1 MCLCR
6 KIVRRS
12 GMAMDL
18 GQMLTC
24 LDIFADVELLTLE
37 RRHKDLII
45 TLSAPGQKADLS
57 SSGTM
62 QSLLLGKE
70 S

>member
-1 MCLCR
+1 
-6 KIVRRS
+6 
-12 GMAMDL
+12 
-18 GQMLTC
+18 MLTC
-24 LDIFADVELLTLE
+24 LDIFADVALLQLE

-57 SSGTM
+57 SSATM